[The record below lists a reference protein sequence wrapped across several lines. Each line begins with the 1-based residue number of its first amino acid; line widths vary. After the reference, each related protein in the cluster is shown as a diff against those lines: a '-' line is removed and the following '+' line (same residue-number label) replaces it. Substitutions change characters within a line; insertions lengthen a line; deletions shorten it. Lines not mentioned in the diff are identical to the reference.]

1 MKSSLLV
8 TTFVAFLTLSLAA
21 ASDPVRIENSTNELV
36 DEVKDALDAGFLTN
50 GYSQY
55 IPGYG
60 LHLFVEKARSLPQLD
75 VAIDEISS
83 ALLKNHEDVLG
94 LPSSEWLS
102 IFFRASGEY
111 DLIVRMRQ
119 NDTSSLEV
127 WIDGEL
133 E

>member
-1 MKSSLLV
+1 MKSILLM
-8 TTFVAFLTLSLAA
+8 TTLVAFLTLSLAA

-36 DEVKDALDAGFLTN
+36 DEVKDALDAGFLTS

-60 LHLFVEKARSLPQLD
+60 LHLFVEKSRSLPQLD

-111 DLIVRMRQ
+111 DLVVRMRQ

>member
-1 MKSSLLV
+1 MRSIRLATALV
-8 TTFVAFLTLSLAA
+8 ALLTLGLAT

-36 DEVKDALDAGFLTN
+36 DEVKDALDAGFLTSS
-50 GYSQY
+50 YSQY

-60 LHLFVEKARSLPQLD
+60 LHLFLSKSRSLPQLD

-94 LPSSEWLS
+94 LPTSEWLS
-102 IFFRASGEY
+102 VFFRASGEY

-119 NDTSSLEV
+119 GDTSSLEV
-127 WIDGEL
+127 WVDGQL